1 MKSITNQRQID
12 KMPIGEAILTITF
25 GILLPCWDV
34 YSDVAF
40 AIHLISEGHINFGLT
55 MLGPMILS
63 ILFTIPHWWRIEAT
77 TSNRLKTFP
86 LLLLLFW
93 PQYRAL
99 RILYLGLWA
108 KSKLWREEKFTINK
122 DVSSVGKIKENM
134 QKKLIIM

>member
-1 MKSITNQRQID
+1 MTNQRQID
-12 KMPIGEAILTITF
+12 KMPIGEAIIVITF

-40 AIHLISEGHINFGLT
+40 AIYLISEGHIKFGLT

-77 TSNRLKTFP
+77 KSNRLKTFP

-99 RILYLGLWA
+99 RILYLSRALG
-108 KSKLWREEKFTINK
+108 
-122 DVSSVGKIKENM
+122 
-134 QKKLIIM
+134 